1 MDSYDALYKSTKSEA
16 FRNSFS
22 EDGAAGLV
30 RAVDDVVPCHVE
42 SAETSRRIYI
52 SSAHSDEKLCD
63 TFSELATAPS
73 HSY

>member
-30 RAVDDVVPCHVE
+30 RAVDDVVSCHVE
-42 SAETSRRIYI
+42 SAETSRQCLVV
-52 SSAHSDEKLCD
+52 SSMIR
-63 TFSELATAPS
+63 
-73 HSY
+73 